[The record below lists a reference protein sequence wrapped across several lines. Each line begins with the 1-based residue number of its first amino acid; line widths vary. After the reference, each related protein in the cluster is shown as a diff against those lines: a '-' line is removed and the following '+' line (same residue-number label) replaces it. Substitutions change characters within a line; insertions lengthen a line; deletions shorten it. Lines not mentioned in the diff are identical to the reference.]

1 MPASKTHTA
10 IASLSL
16 KYFDTVQVP
25 TPAPGEG
32 EVLIKVAYA
41 AMIAFDTYINDLG
54 YSATFPMIFGF
65 NASGTVAEVGGGID
79 DLQIGDRVTAFTFR
93 NSEAKGMQEYTLQ
106 TRSVTAKIPDSV
118 SLEAAAAIPDN
129 FIAAFNSLFNPE
141 YLGLP
146 YPTSFPAPESPPFAD
161 VPILIYGAG
170 STTGHY
176 AIQLLHS
183 AGYTNVLVTAS
194 PKHHEYLRSLGATHT
209 FDYNSPALIEDI
221 NSVVTASEGGKLKF
235 VLDCITAQT
244 TMAAISKVVSIEGT
258 VAVLLPLKLG
268 SNIRSAESDTM
279 WLEIPDSLNP
289 LPKGTRLAGVRTFLF
304 EQFPYLKDNLM
315 TNILPT
321 LLEKKI
327 VQPTKIRLLDES
339 YGSLK
344 DRVEV
349 GLDLLRNNKV
359 SGEKVIV
366 KIA

>member
-1 MPASKTHTA
+1 MPSSKTHTA

-16 KYFDTVQVP
+16 KHFDAVQVP
-25 TPAPGEG
+25 TPVPGEG
-32 EVLIKVAYA
+32 QVLIKVAYA

-54 YSATFPMIFGF
+54 YHATFPMIFGF
-65 NASGTVAEVGGGID
+65 NASGTVAEVGPGID
-79 DLQIGDRVTAFTFR
+79 DLQVGDKVTAFTFR

-106 TRSVTAKIPDSV
+106 TRSVVAKVPDFV
-118 SLEAAAAIPDN
+118 SLEAAAAVPDN
-129 FIAAFNSLFNPE
+129 FITAFNSLFNPE

-146 YPTSFPAPESPPFAD
+146 YPISFPAPESPPLAD

-176 AIQLLHS
+176 AVQLLHS
-183 AGYTNVLVTAS
+183 AGYKNIIVTAS

-209 FDYNSPALIEDI
+209 FDYNSPTLIEDI
-221 NSVVTASEGGKLKF
+221 NSVVTTSKIGKLEL

-244 TMAAISKVVSIEGT
+244 TLAAISKVVSSQGT
-258 VAVLLPLKLG
+258 VAVLLPLKMG
-268 SNIRSAESDTM
+268 SNVRSNEDDTM

-289 LPKGTRLAGVRTFLF
+289 FPTGTRLAGVRTFLF
-304 EQFPYLKDNLM
+304 EEVPYLKDNLM
-315 TNILPT
+315 TRILPS
-321 LLEKKI
+321 LLEKKVI
-327 VQPTKIRLLDES
+327 EPTKIRLLDEA
-339 YGSLK
+339 YGPLK

-366 KIA
+366 KVS